1 MIKTLYSTFQHWSK
15 SGSVYIISDTHFEDS
30 DCELMDPEWVTP
42 QEQVDIINKIVRKT
56 DTLIHLGDVGNPE
69 WIKKIK
75 ADYKVLIMGN
85 HDVGASKYKE
95 YFDEIYTGPLFIAD
109 KILLSHEPIPGISFA
124 LNIHGHN
131 HVSQLP
137 MGKVG
142 EYNFTMADVNTHI
155 NLAANVCGYTPKSLS
170 KIIDS
175 GALKNISSIHR
186 QTIDLAG
193 LRKRFKELDGKG
205 LEVEID
211 R

>member
-1 MIKTLYSTFQHWSK
+1 MIKSLYPKFQPWSDG
-15 SGSVYIISDTHFEDS
+15 GSIMILSDTHFEDP
-30 DCELMDPEWVTP
+30 DCELMDENWITP
-42 QEQVDIINKIVRKT
+42 QEQINIINSKVMKG
-56 DTLIHLGDVGNPE
+56 DTFIHLGDVGNPE

-75 ADYKVLIMGN
+75 AHYKVLIMGN

-95 YFDEIYTGPLFIAD
+95 YFNEIYTGPLFIAD
-109 KILLSHEPIPGISFA
+109 KILLSHEPIPGITFA

-131 HVSQLP
+131 HASQLP
-137 MGKVG
+137 MGKMV
-142 EYNFTMADVNTHI
+142 DVNTHI

-193 LRKRFKELDGKG
+193 LRKQFKELDK
-205 LEVEID
+205 
-211 R
+211 